1 MFLEEYTKLT
11 EKCAISKLGE
21 KFTFYYADNN
31 DVQVLARDCIEL
43 DIRSAFPTICKL
55 MFGEDDAFVKEIF
68 KKETKIEKVIYIS
81 TNIKKI
87 KREESLKTLNN
98 YCKLFIFG
106 KVFND
111 YDNITILEYKK
122 DGILFNGELREE
134 SQIKNVEDLL
144 NKHKIEF
151 KQSSVETYFRFNMT
165 SIYEYEDNKIEIKGI
180 LKDCPEFLID
190 EIFPNLLSGEINN
203 SIIKKVYSNKYYEI
217 LKQNGLRDKINY
229 YYAFGENNNKFLNNN
244 GKLEKISL
252 TNINPNQ
259 VLIHFLYPMIGLL
272 RNE

>member
-1 MFLEEYTKLT
+1 MFLEDYSKLT
-11 EKCAISKLGE
+11 DKCKISKLGE
-21 KFTFYYADNN
+21 PFSFYHADSN